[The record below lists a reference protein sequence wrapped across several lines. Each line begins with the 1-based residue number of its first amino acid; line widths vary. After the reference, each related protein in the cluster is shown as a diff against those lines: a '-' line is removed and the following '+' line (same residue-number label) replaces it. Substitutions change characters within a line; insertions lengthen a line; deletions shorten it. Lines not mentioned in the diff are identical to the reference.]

1 MTTSDR
7 RKIVEI
13 MKKARNLA
21 FLATSDGNQ
30 PRVRPMATM
39 MQDDLSLWMATSA
52 KSRKVQQI
60 RKNPKVS
67 LVFVVPPEGDQAVTV
82 IGEAIMVKDMEEKK
96 KVWKLAAY
104 DPAQFWPDGPE
115 MEDYCVLKIKV
126 KQIEWWE
133 SFETGMK
140 IYEP

>member
-60 RKNPKVS
+60 RKNPKVN

-82 IGEAIMVKDMEEKK
+82 IGEAETVSDMKEKK